1 MGGLEG
7 WSAPSTVVGSLA
19 TGGQPSSGVRILA
32 SMVNPAIHAS
42 QAAAA
47 KARRDLLARLRHDQ
61 AIDVA
66 HAVELEDLPR
76 LQAQA
81 LERLVGE
88 GVIRRAME
96 RRYFLDERQLKA
108 FEERLRQKARLV
120 FLSLLVAAIALL
132 SAIGL
137 SLATR

>member
-120 FLSLLVAAIALL
+120 FLSLLVAAIVLL

>member
-61 AIDVA
+61 AVDVA
-66 HAVELEDLPR
+66 HAGGLEVLPR

-120 FLSLLVAAIALL
+120 FLSLLVAAIVLL